1 MCDAVKAAVAAREN
15 EINNV
20 DPVQNQTWFPRSARD
35 AFKLM
40 KTENVCLWVLIMKMI
55 IMYVEWSRTEVVG
68 ASVEVVITIS

>member
-20 DPVQNQTWFPRSARD
+20 DPVQNQAWFPRPSRD

-40 KTENVCLWVLIMKMI
+40 IDGKCLLMGIDNEDDYCVCGM
-55 IMYVEWSRTEVVG
+55 VEDRG
-68 ASVEVVITIS
+68 GRCICGGNYYY